1 MKRLKHHFVYSLVCG
16 LVVTGAACAT
26 QSETQLVILA
36 TSTSVSN
43 SGLLDVLL
51 PAFEQ
56 VSGARIDGH
65 LVGSGLALQML
76 DREQADL
83 VISHAPTMEASFLAK
98 HPEWSYKK
106 LMYNQF
112 LLVGPLDDPANVL
125 SAPSIEAAMQQ
136 IVEHGARFV
145 SRGDES
151 GTHTREQQL
160 FTLAG
165 VTPSADQLVITGQ
178 SQGRSLRIASE
189 IEAYLLTD
197 ESTFARAQ
205 DALDLQPVFQ
215 GGPQLLN
222 TYAVIMNTEDPHQES
237 RERTK
242 HLFEWLTDGGGR
254 TVVAEFKVN
263 SSLIGFSVWPLDK
276 PRDQPSASP
285 Y

>member
-1 MKRLKHHFVYSLVCG
+1 MKRLKHHFIYSLVCG
-16 LVVTGAACAT
+16 LVFTSAACTT

-56 VSGARIDGH
+56 VSGTRIDGH

-125 SAPSIEAAMQQ
+125 AAQSLEAAIQQ
-136 IVEHGARFV
+136 IVQHEARFV

-151 GTHTREQQL
+151 GTHTREQDLKQEL
-160 FTLAG
+160 NRNSCALQPHLLGDQFLHDLIGTAANRQDLAIPVKPLYDGFTHVPHAAVNLNGLAG
-165 VTPSADQLVITGQ
+165 DFLAHLHRKV
-178 SQGRSLRIASE
+178 LRH
-189 IEAYLLTD
+189 
-197 ESTFARAQ
+197 
-205 DALDLQPVFQ
+205 
-215 GGPQLLN
+215 GNLLN
-222 TYAVIMNTEDPHQES
+222 
-237 RERTK
+237 
-242 HLFEWLTDGGGR
+242 L
-254 TVVAEFKVN
+254 
-263 SSLIGFSVWPLDK
+263 SLIHI
-276 PRDQPSASP
+276 
-285 Y
+285 